1 MVTAIDPHTAARNN
15 RLITRRTR
23 RDQQLAE
30 QRINRAIQ
38 RRHRANARALAD
50 FAASSEHYRS
60 THQ

>member
-50 FAASSEHYRS
+50 FAASS
-60 THQ
+60 